1 MVGTGEN
8 WDARRGH
15 NSDGSR
21 LSFGRTAQENQ
32 FRGGLDL
39 IRHNVYI
46 DIVSDREFK
55 RMRQSIGYSQAKLA
69 KEMGVTV
76 RSITRWETGQF
87 PIPKMAEL
95 ALRFVVQQ
103 ASNRKGR

>member
-1 MVGTGEN
+1 M
-8 WDARRGH
+8 
-15 NSDGSR
+15 
-21 LSFGRTAQENQ
+21 
-32 FRGGLDL
+32 
-39 IRHNVYI
+39 
-46 DIVSDREFK
+46 VSDREFK
-55 RMRQSIGYSQAKLA
+55 RMRKSIGYSQAKLA